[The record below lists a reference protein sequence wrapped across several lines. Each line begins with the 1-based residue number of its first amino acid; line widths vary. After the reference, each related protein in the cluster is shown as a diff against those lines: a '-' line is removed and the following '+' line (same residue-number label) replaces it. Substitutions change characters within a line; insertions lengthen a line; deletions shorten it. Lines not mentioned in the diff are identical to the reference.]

1 MSRANIWMIIGLV
14 TIGFSST
21 AVAQYTTPE
30 PASPDESENGPAPAR
45 DLTGVWTRIVPRGTF
60 RSGSTWTREPPKP
73 TAWGQERFATARNSN
88 AGAYGLEE
96 TNDPV
101 LTRCYP
107 PGLPRIYL
115 HPYPFEIIHT
125 PKEMVMLYE
134 YDHTIRRVYTDD
146 RDYPENAAAL
156 WLGYSVGH
164 WEGDN
169 TLVVTSSDI
178 DERTW
183 MDRSGYHHSD
193 QLKVTE
199 IFTRVDKL
207 NLTIDVTMEDP
218 IALAEPWVAE
228 TMRYELAPPHWEL
241 SEISCA
247 GDYLNWVDYG
257 AFGSN
262 LEEGDE

>member
-1 MSRANIWMIIGLV
+1 
-14 TIGFSST
+14 
-21 AVAQYTTPE
+21 
-30 PASPDESENGPAPAR
+30 
-45 DLTGVWTRIVPRGTF
+45 
-60 RSGSTWTREPPKP
+60 
-73 TAWGQERFATARNSN
+73 
-88 AGAYGLEE
+88 
-96 TNDPV
+96 
-101 LTRCYP
+101 
-107 PGLPRIYL
+107 
-115 HPYPFEIIHT
+115 
-125 PKEMVMLYE
+125 
-134 YDHTIRRVYTDD
+134 
-146 RDYPENAAAL
+146 
-156 WLGYSVGH
+156 
-164 WEGDN
+164 
-169 TLVVTSSDI
+169 
-178 DERTW
+178 

>member
-1 MSRANIWMIIGLV
+1 MHRVNIWIVVGLV
-14 TIGFSST
+14 TVGLSST
-21 AVAQYTTPE
+21 AIAQYTSGQPTTQE
-30 PASPDESENGPAPAR
+30 QMVNGPAPAR
-45 DLTGVWTRIVPRGTF
+45 DLTGVWTKIYPPGTF
-60 RSGSTWTREPPKP
+60 RSLATWTPEPPEL
-73 TAWGQERFATARNSN
+73 TAWGQERLATAKNSN

-107 PGLPRIYL
+107 PGLPRIYF